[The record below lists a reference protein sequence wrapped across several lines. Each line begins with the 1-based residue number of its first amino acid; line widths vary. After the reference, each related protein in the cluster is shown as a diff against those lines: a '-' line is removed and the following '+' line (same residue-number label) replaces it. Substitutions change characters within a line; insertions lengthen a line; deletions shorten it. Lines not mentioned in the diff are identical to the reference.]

1 MCSFTP
7 EECSSRLEQT
17 TPRAATSQAWKD
29 CPVELATSSVA
40 SGKEALFSLQKG
52 MSCPDSSLGNTTQR
66 KSISGVRTRAR
77 KWGHQRLGFFPW
89 PLFGSET

>member
-7 EECSSRLEQT
+7 EECSFRLEQT
-17 TPRAATSQAWKD
+17 TARAAAPQAWKD

-40 SGKEALFSLQKG
+40 SGKEALLSLQEG

-66 KSISGVRTRAR
+66 KSISGVR
-77 KWGHQRLGFFPW
+77 KWGHQRLSFFPW